1 MCVQWHTEGVCSG
14 NLFDFLFCFLFLF
27 GAVLPSPYFSV
38 ELGYFYS
45 VAVGCLQDKT
55 ISPCNSI
62 LMKGTHNCRK
72 KCKWASFEK
81 QLDWFCFTDLATLVW
96 SYCSRNDALHQI
108 NSLTKNTMATL
119 CFHYLTTFVNMN

>member
-1 MCVQWHTEGVCSG
+1 MCSG

-27 GAVLPSPYFSV
+27 GAVLPSPYFNV

-62 LMKGTHNCRK
+62 LMKRTHNCRK
-72 KCKWASFEK
+72 KNAIGLVLKSNWTSFEK

-96 SYCSRNDALHQI
+96 WSYCSRNYALHQM

-119 CFHYLTTFVNMN
+119 YLH